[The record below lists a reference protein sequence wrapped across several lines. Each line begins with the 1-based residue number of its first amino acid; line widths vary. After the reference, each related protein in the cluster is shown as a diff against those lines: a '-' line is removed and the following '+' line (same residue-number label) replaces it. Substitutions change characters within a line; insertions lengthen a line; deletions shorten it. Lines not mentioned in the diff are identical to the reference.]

1 VDKDRTHHFQTRP
14 SWRDGTRLMSCSGC
28 AHRLSSQ
35 NLLAYPR
42 SKNGCMFTTSHN
54 LGHST
59 SPQQR
64 LTLLPPST
72 GLNLTQRPKP
82 SNETHVILITHPRRV
97 PTEGPASSKLV
108 ISPVAPIQVGLAL
121 GLFAT
126 RLLVNSFPVIELAN
140 PSCELVQKTS
150 SLARQKLPLR
160 HQELVGSVK
169 GRSI

>member
-42 SKNGCMFTTSHN
+42 LKNGCMFTSSHH
-54 LGHST
+54 LDHST

-72 GLNLTQRPKP
+72 GLNLTQRPKL
-82 SNETHVILITHPRRV
+82 SNDPRVILITHLRRL
-97 PTEGPASSKLV
+97 PTEDPASSKLV

-126 RLLVNSFPVIELAN
+126 RSLVNSFTAIELAN
-140 PSCELVQKTS
+140 LTCEMVQKTS
-150 SLARQKLPLR
+150 SLVRQKLPLR
-160 HQELVGSVK
+160 HHELVGSVK